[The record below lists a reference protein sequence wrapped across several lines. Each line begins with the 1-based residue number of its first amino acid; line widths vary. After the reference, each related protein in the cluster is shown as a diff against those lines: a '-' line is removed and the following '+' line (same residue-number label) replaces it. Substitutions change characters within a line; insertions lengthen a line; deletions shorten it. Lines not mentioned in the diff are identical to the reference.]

1 MSERIELLIELAE
14 LGAIGRKREVTL
26 RELASRL
33 NTSPQSILRLLR
45 EMEREGL
52 ISRETS
58 GRKTRLGLTE
68 KGLEILEELHER
80 LEKALYCGLI
90 IGEVVSGLGEG
101 SYYVRLYRDRIREY
115 LGFDPFPG
123 TLNVKVLFPRTI
135 FDALIDVRPILIPG
149 FVRDG
154 RTFGDV
160 KAYPVR
166 IEDVE
171 GAIVVPSRSVHPPK
185 IAEIIAPVNLRET
198 LNLRDGSRI
207 RIKAVGGR

>member
-1 MSERIELLIELAE
+1 MNEKIELLIELAE

>member
-166 IEDVE
+166 VEDVE

>member
-1 MSERIELLIELAE
+1 M
-14 LGAIGRKREVTL
+14 
-26 RELASRL
+26 
-33 NTSPQSILRLLR
+33 
-45 EMEREGL
+45 EMEGL

-58 GRKTRLGLTE
+58 GRKTRVGLTE
-68 KGLEILEELHER
+68 KGLRVLEDLYER
-80 LEKALYCGLI
+80 LERALYCGLI
-90 IGEVVSGLGEG
+90 LGEVVSGLGEG

-123 TLNVKVLFPRTI
+123 TLNVRVLFPKTI
-135 FDALIDVRPILIPG
+135 FDALVDVRPILIPG

-160 KAYPVR
+160 KAYPVK

-185 IAEIIAPVNLRET
+185 IAEIIAPVNLREA
-198 LNLRDGSRI
+198 LNLKDGSKI
-207 RIKAVGGR
+207 RIKALGGR